1 MLAAQTRS
9 GLDET
14 THEGAVAVVSAD
26 GSLVASSGDID
37 QPFYLRSAC
46 KPFQA
51 VVAQECGADLG
62 PLQLALAAA
71 SHDGDP
77 VHVALVATMLGDL
90 GLAESDLHCPPSE
103 PLSERAAHRYRA
115 EGQGERRSLWNNCSG
130 KHAAWLRACQA
141 QGWPVDRYLAPDHP
155 IQVLVTELVTELG
168 RFPAS
173 PVGVDGCGAPVHRT
187 TTRAMA
193 LLYARLATEPRL
205 KEVYAAM
212 HRYPALVS
220 GVGNGDA
227 AISINLNAAAKR
239 GAAGCIGVAIE
250 GRLGVAVKSWDGIH
264 EVANSAAIATLAE
277 LGEVPHVAA
286 GRLGALA
293 RPRVLGGGRVVGEL
307 EPRVSL
313 QWA

>member
-1 MLAAQTRS
+1 
-9 GLDET
+9 
-14 THEGAVAVVSAD
+14 
-26 GSLVASSGDID
+26 
-37 QPFYLRSAC
+37 
-46 KPFQA
+46 
-51 VVAQECGADLG
+51 
-62 PLQLALAAA
+62 
-71 SHDGDP
+71 
-77 VHVALVATMLGDL
+77 
-90 GLAESDLHCPPSE
+90 
-103 PLSERAAHRYRA
+103 
-115 EGQGERRSLWNNCSG
+115 
-130 KHAAWLRACQA
+130 
-141 QGWPVDRYLAPDHP
+141 
-155 IQVLVTELVTELG
+155 
-168 RFPAS
+168 
-173 PVGVDGCGAPVHRT
+173 
-187 TTRAMA
+187 
-193 LLYARLATEPRL
+193 
-205 KEVYAAM
+205 M

>member
-1 MLAAQTRS
+1 VLAAQTRS

-14 THEGAVAVVSAD
+14 THDGAVAVVSAD

-51 VVAQECGADLG
+51 VVAQECGADLDS
-62 PLQLALAAA
+62 LQMALATA
-71 SHDGDP
+71 SHDGEP
-77 VHVALVATMLGDL
+77 VHVALVAKMLGDA
-90 GLAESDLHCPPSE
+90 GLAETDLHCPPSE
-103 PLSERAAHRYRA
+103 PLSGTAARRYRA
-115 EGQGERRSLWNNCSG
+115 EGLGERRALWNNCSG

-141 QGWPVDRYLAPDHP
+141 QGWSVDGYLAPHHP

-168 RFPAS
+168 RFPSS
-173 PVGVDGCGAPVHRT
+173 PVGVDGCGAPVQRT

-205 KEVYAAM
+205 KDVYAAM

-250 GRLGVAVKSWDGIH
+250 GRLGVAVKSWDGIN
-264 EVANSAAIATLAE
+264 EVADSAAIATLAE

-286 GRLGALA
+286 SRLGSLA